1 MYMKKYKK
9 KYKKYNLAFICSV
22 VWHPVLTRF
31 FIVLIQHNTSDNLPY
46 EKVGNSDPVCIANEV
61 PFLSVQNISSGKF
74 DLTKIKY
81 ITQEEHQKSTLLF
94 PISQGTPPTL
104 QETYFVLQNTSCQG
118 IPLKPL
124 ICSKLLALFHSTIY
138 SSKIFTSLLVLTKP
152 MRITYF
158 SNIVFK
164 SNLCYSIKKNF
175 DLLYQRRDTQND
187 WIKFQQTP
195 TLYLLKPSSISCS
208 RTSYRQS
215 FQRRRPHF
223 DAKRYLAIYRGQ

>member
-1 MYMKKYKK
+1 MPPLDTSSRGVGASVTFSIRDFLKKSTYVHEKVQK

-94 PISQGTPPTL
+94 PISQGTPPDIARNVFCITKHIL
-104 QETYFVLQNTSCQG
+104 PG
-118 IPLKPL
+118 KPP
-124 ICSKLLALFHSTIY
+124 K
-138 SSKIFTSLLVLTKP
+138 
-152 MRITYF
+152 
-158 SNIVFK
+158 
-164 SNLCYSIKKNF
+164 
-175 DLLYQRRDTQND
+175 
-187 WIKFQQTP
+187 TP
-195 TLYLLKPSSISCS
+195 YL
-208 RTSYRQS
+208 
-215 FQRRRPHF
+215 
-223 DAKRYLAIYRGQ
+223 